1 MRSFRGRP
9 VAVRIRPTA
18 NRRFALPLRL
28 QLRILTRRQPRPVRS
43 FRGQPLAVWTQPTAH
58 RFASTTTASQLI
70 PWASYR
76 LLSRGSDHR
85 SAHRRPSCLGDVR
98 TCAARFYRMPRPQC
112 VLTAAK
118 LLRCLK
124 VPGEEIP
131 AHARQVRRHMLSPL
145 PGTSAAPVHRL
156 LQCISWLPGGSFCN
170 FMLHLRPRTPGGA
183 GTGAVYRWLVRL
195 RASA

>member
-1 MRSFRGRP
+1 MSLECFRGRSAQSDQRATTAADFAEETATAVRSFHGRP
-9 VAVRIRPTA
+9 IAVRIRPTA
-18 NRRFALPLRL
+18 DRRFALPLRL
-28 QLRILTRRQPRPVRS
+28 QLRILTRRRPRPVRS
-43 FRGQPLAVWTQPTAH
+43 FRGHPLAVWTQPTAH

-70 PWASYR
+70 PWVSYR
-76 LLSRGSDHR
+76 LLSRGTDHR

-131 AHARQVRRHMLSPL
+131 AHARQVRRHMCPRC
-145 PGTSAAPVHRL
+145 TRCTARPV
-156 LQCISWLPGGSFCN
+156 
-170 FMLHLRPRTPGGA
+170 
-183 GTGAVYRWLVRL
+183 
-195 RASA
+195 

>member
-9 VAVRIRPTA
+9 LAVRIRPTA
-18 NRRFALPLRL
+18 NRGFALPLRL
-28 QLRILTRRQPRPVRS
+28 QLRILPRRRPRPVRT
-43 FRGQPLAVWTQPTAH
+43 FRGHPLAVWTQPTAH
-58 RFASTTTASQLI
+58 TASQLI

-76 LLSRGSDHR
+76 LLSGGSDHR
-85 SAHRRPSCLGDVR
+85 SAHRRPSCPGDVR
-98 TCAARFYRMPRPQC
+98 TCAARFYSMPRPQC

-124 VPGEEIP
+124 LPGEEIP

-156 LQCISWLPGGSFCN
+156 LQCISWLLGGGFRH
-170 FMLHLRPRTPGGA
+170 FLLHLRPRTPGGA